1 MLLIKTISKFLKN
14 NMFKNKIATLLLIPF
29 SLCVLGQQNQMV
41 DKIVAVVG
49 GSIVLQ
55 SDIEQ
60 QILQLRTQRIPFE
73 KCEIFENFLVQ
84 KLLVNQAKVDSIDV
98 SDANVE
104 LQLNNR
110 IDYFIEQAGSKEKLE
125 EYYNRSLF
133 QIKEDMRV
141 PLKEQMVMQRMQ
153 SEITGN
159 TKITPS
165 EVSEF
170 FNSLAPDSIPLVNT
184 QIEYKQIVVNP
195 PFAEKSIYDVKKKL
209 LDLRKRIL
217 DGEKFSTLAVLY
229 SEDPGSAKSGGEIGF
244 MSKGELDPEYAKVA
258 FGLKQNA
265 VSGIVESEFGFHL
278 IQMIARDGDR
288 VNTRHILMKPR
299 PTEVEIKAALSRL
312 DSVVNFIKSD
322 SLTFEKAAI
331 YYSDDKNSKL
341 ANGQV
346 VNPNNN
352 STKFEIDQ
360 LPQEDYYII
369 KKLNVGEMSEPFPGK
384 DEGKKDVYKV
394 IKLISK
400 TEPHRANLKDDYQLV
415 QDIALENKKKIILG
429 QWIENKLSTTYTRID
444 QSYSNCT
451 FKNKG
456 WMKK

>member
-1 MLLIKTISKFLKN
+1 MYKIKNIAIITFLSISTIISAQKKE
-14 NMFKNKIATLLLIPF
+14 MI
-29 SLCVLGQQNQMV
+29 

-49 GSIVLQ
+49 GSIILK

-60 QILQLRTQRIPFE
+60 QMMQSKAQRIKVDNCEVFE
-73 KCEIFENFLVQ
+73 SFLIQ
-84 KLLVNQAKVDSIDV
+84 KLLVNQAKVDSIEV

-104 LQLNNR
+104 LQLSNR

-141 PLKEQMVMQRMQ
+141 PLKEQMIMQRMQ
-153 SEITGN
+153 TEITGN

-165 EVSEF
+165 EVEEYYK
-170 FNSLAPDSIPLVNT
+170 SLPTDSIPLVNS
-184 QIEYKQIVVNP
+184 QIEYKQILVYP
-195 PFAEKSIYDVKKKL
+195 PFPEKSIFEVKQKL

-229 SEDPGSAKSGGEIGF
+229 SSEDPGSSRTGGEVGY

-258 FGLKQNA
+258 FGLKLNA
-265 VSGIVESEFGFHL
+265 VSGIVESQMGFHIIQL
-278 IQMIARDGDR
+278 IGREGDR
-288 VNTRHILMKPR
+288 VNTKHILLKPR
-299 PTEVEIKAALSRL
+299 PTDKEIKAALLKL
-312 DSVVNFIKSD
+312 DSIISLIKKD
-322 SLTFEKAAI
+322 SLTFEEAAI
-331 YYSDDKNSKL
+331 NFSQDKNSKL

-346 VNPNNN
+346 VNPYNN

-360 LPQEDYYII
+360 LPQEDYITI

-394 IKLISK
+394 IKLVSK
-400 TEPHRANLKDDYQLV
+400 TEPHKATLSDDYQLIQELAV
-415 QDIALENKKKIILG
+415 EKKKKKILEK
-429 QWIENKLSTTYTRID
+429 WISDKLVTTYTKID
-444 QSYSNCT
+444 PEYTNCA
-451 FKNKG
+451 FSNKG
-456 WMKK
+456 WVK